1 MHQSGVVMNRAR
13 LLQDTLTV
21 SLSQS
26 KHHSITIFNWFNQSK
41 PSTTADRSK
50 PKTVL
55 TPDKEAEIISEMYT
69 FLDHNGIKRE
79 DCKLSQKYLDKHDYQ
94 RSPEAYP
101 PAKTLKP
108 GSAVAGPSGNL
119 GSSNQ
124 PVAAKTQESEFELA
138 AKQGNP
144 HSFRN
149 TYFPDDQYP
158 HERNNTSASRPGS
171 TINYALDP
179 PGWGPGPAIVKI
191 AGVAYTSRGEEVQIS
206 SWRLPCN

>member
-1 MHQSGVVMNRAR
+1 MHLYNRCR
-13 LLQDTLTV
+13 NRGSEPQQKTILLSTISLCSHSFDHLYLLPLLKLQDTLTV

-108 GSAVAGPSGNL
+108 GSAVAGVSIPKPQFYFASFT
-119 GSSNQ
+119 SN
-124 PVAAKTQESEFELA
+124 
-138 AKQGNP
+138 
-144 HSFRN
+144 
-149 TYFPDDQYP
+149 
-158 HERNNTSASRPGS
+158 
-171 TINYALDP
+171 
-179 PGWGPGPAIVKI
+179 PAH
-191 AGVAYTSRGEEVQIS
+191 
-206 SWRLPCN
+206 